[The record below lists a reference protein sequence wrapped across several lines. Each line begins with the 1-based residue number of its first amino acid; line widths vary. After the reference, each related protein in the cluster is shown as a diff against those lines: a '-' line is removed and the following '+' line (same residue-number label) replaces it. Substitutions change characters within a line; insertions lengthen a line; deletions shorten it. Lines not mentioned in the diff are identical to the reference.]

1 MSRRSQ
7 AFATGPQKFSW
18 QLSSFE
24 DGDGRVRVMCES
36 RNYPGIKG
44 IGEDEQHAIRAAQV
58 AIATAAEKAGI

>member
-1 MSRRSQ
+1 
-7 AFATGPQKFSW
+7 
-18 QLSSFE
+18 
-24 DGDGRVRVMCES
+24 MCES